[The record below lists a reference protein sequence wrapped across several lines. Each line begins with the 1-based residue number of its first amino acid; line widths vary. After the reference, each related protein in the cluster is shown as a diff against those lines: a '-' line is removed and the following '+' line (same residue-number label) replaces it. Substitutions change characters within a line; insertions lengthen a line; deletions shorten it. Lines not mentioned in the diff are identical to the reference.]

1 MQSDENFPQV
11 SAYFKGVKWGILGVW
26 GFSEV
31 HLGEIF
37 GMVINKNE

>member
-11 SAYFKGVKWGILGVW
+11 SAYFKGVKWGILGIQ
-26 GFSEV
+26 EV